1 MSPEVSGFF
10 DAHRDLLPLY
20 ARLEEAISARHP
32 DTRITVHKTQISF
45 YGLRQFACVSFLRP
59 GRAKDFPG
67 SFLTL
72 SLGLPCPPELPR
84 AVSVPVRPGR
94 YTVHISLYGPEDLT
108 DALLDLT
115 DEAWA
120 FAHRPAK

>member
-67 SFLTL
+67 SFLPVLLFFHIYIAECQPLFTVSSSLMTL
-72 SLGLPCPPELPR
+72 LIIMCEVL
-84 AVSVPVRPGR
+84 
-94 YTVHISLYGPEDLT
+94 
-108 DALLDLT
+108 
-115 DEAWA
+115 
-120 FAHRPAK
+120 